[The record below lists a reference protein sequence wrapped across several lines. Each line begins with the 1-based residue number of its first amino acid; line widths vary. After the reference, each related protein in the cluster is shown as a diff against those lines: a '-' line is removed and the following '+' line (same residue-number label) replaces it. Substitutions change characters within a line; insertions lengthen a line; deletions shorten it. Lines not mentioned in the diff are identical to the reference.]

1 MWLSDY
7 ELAIAAMRDV
17 FEDACFESIS
27 CSYDGSVFI
36 FEPVRNGDYQYN
48 YYRKTGRITMTY
60 KDTWRNPDHMTVIKE
75 GKK

>member
-7 ELAIAAMRDV
+7 ELAIEAMRDA
-17 FEDACFESIS
+17 FEDACFEAIY
-27 CSYDGSVFI
+27 CSYDGSLFI
-36 FEPVRNGDYQYN
+36 FEPVRNGDCQYN
-48 YYRKTGRITMTY
+48 YYRKTGRITKTY